1 MARAEP
7 SARTILRIIALVVLT
22 AVALYLVYLLRRPIG
37 WVAMAAF
44 IAIALG
50 GPVNR
55 LSRRI
60 PRGIAITLVYLVLVL
75 MPVALGALVIPP
87 LVTQGTELVDDVPQY
102 ARDITAFVEDNQRLR
117 ELDQKYDITG
127 ELEKQAATLPGRIG
141 DAAKILGDVG
151 LGVVNSIFA
160 LLNILILSVFMV
172 SRGRGWLDRALR
184 LRPEVERERL
194 SRVID
199 RTGRAVSGY
208 VQGALTVALIAG
220 VQTYLVLMILGVPFR
235 APLAVMAALFSLV
248 PLVGATIAA
257 VLIGIV
263 TLFTHFPTA
272 TIVWAIWAVVYQQ
285 LENNLIQPQIQ
296 KRTVQVQ
303 PFIVLVAVLF
313 GSTLLGVVGALVA
326 IPLAATIQIALR
338 EWWDYRREQRELLI
352 VSPGE
357 LPPPDDDGPTLVV
370 PST

>member
-75 MPVALGALVIPP
+75 LPVALGALVIPP
-87 LVTQGTELVDDVPQY
+87 LVTQGTE
-102 ARDITAFVEDNQRLR
+102 FVEDNQRLR
-117 ELDQKYDITG
+117 KLDQKYDITG

-326 IPLAATIQIALR
+326 IPLAATIQIVLR

-357 LPPPDDDGPTLVV
+357 FPPPDDDGPTLVV